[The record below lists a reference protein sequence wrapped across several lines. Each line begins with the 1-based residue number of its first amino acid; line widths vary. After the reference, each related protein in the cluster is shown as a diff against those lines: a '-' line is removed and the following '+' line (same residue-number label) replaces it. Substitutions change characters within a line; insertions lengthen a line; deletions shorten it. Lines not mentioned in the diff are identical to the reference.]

1 MNYAGELFNRVLGR
15 KKYLCRCVPS
25 RSLKQSVQICR
36 RSRAIQVG
44 LNVSVLEDW
53 IDRMGLPQGV
63 QSHFS
68 PVRDLL
74 TWLQVR
80 VHHFIYEDSCS

>member
-1 MNYAGELFNRVLGR
+1 M
-15 KKYLCRCVPS
+15 
-25 RSLKQSVQICR
+25 
-36 RSRAIQVG
+36 
-44 LNVSVLEDW
+44 LEDW

-63 QSHFS
+63 QSHLS

-80 VHHFIYEDSCS
+80 IPNLILRRIYLIDVESVIHN